1 MSTMKVTRFT
11 QEIVATLSPLA
22 QPERAIPM
30 RRYMRDKF
38 DFLGIQTPVR
48 RVAAAPLIRAFKPE
62 NSAELIGAARSLW
75 RHPEREYQY
84 VAVDLLA
91 RHWKCMKKDDLPAL
105 LDLAQRKSW
114 WDSVD
119 ALAGVVGDIVRK
131 GRGLDPEIQQEMD
144 RAVRSGNLWVRR
156 IAMLHQ
162 LGWRGETDAVRL
174 FSYATELAPEGEFFI
189 QKAIGWALRDYA
201 KHDRAAVQ
209 QYLQKMRGHLSALS
223 HREASKH
230 EKNKMSK

>member
-1 MSTMKVTRFT
+1 
-11 QEIVATLSPLA
+11 
-22 QPERAIPM
+22 M

-48 RVAAAPLIRAFKPE
+48 RAAAAPLIRAFKPA

-75 RHPEREYQY
+75 RQPEREYQY

-91 RHWKCMKKDDLPAL
+91 RHWKCLGKDDLPAL

-144 RAVRSGNLWVRR
+144 RAVRSDNLWVRR

-174 FSYATELAPEGEFFI
+174 FSYVTGLAPEGEFFI

-201 KHDRAAVQ
+201 KHDRSAVQ
-209 QYLQKMRGHLSALS
+209 RYLQKMHGHLSALS

-230 EKNKMSK
+230 EMNK